1 MAYKTSRAPLSFVQS
16 GILLS
21 IFVIVLSAHLSLVNA
36 TKAGSTSTSVSFV
49 TSSEDWSKDLD
60 NIKPYGPSANHGA
73 LDPVTGYQAYRTFRF
88 KLIRKLISVGPNLWN
103 TICHYHTGSY

>member
-1 MAYKTSRAPLSFVQS
+1 MGT
-16 GILLS
+16 
-21 IFVIVLSAHLSLVNA
+21 
-36 TKAGSTSTSVSFV
+36 TKGKPDVHPDVSFV
-49 TSSEDWSKDLD
+49 SSTQDWSKDLD

-103 TICHYHTGSY
+103 TICHYAELSAVMTAPKSSLVIRQSPN